1 MPFRAG
7 LVRPWRAPGS
17 DLTSPTGISAGGR
30 LAGGRRRRTA
40 PRPHT
45 PRAALKLPS
54 ATRGLVPVSAG
65 FLLGGNHNGVKVLV
79 RKPSVRLWHQTV
91 GARASGLTAG

>member
-7 LVRPWRAPGS
+7 LVRPRRAPGS

-30 LAGGRRRRTA
+30 LAGGSDRRTA

-45 PRAALKLPS
+45 PRTALKLPS
-54 ATRGLVPVSAG
+54 ATRAW
-65 FLLGGNHNGVKVLV
+65 FLCLQA
-79 RKPSVRLWHQTV
+79 SVWAETIT
-91 GARASGLTAG
+91 G